1 MNKNTT
7 LKLTIGIFTVV
18 AILHLLR
25 FLLDWNLIIESYS
38 FPNWGSLIAAIILG
52 FLAFNF

>member
-38 FPNWGSLIAAIILG
+38 FPNWGSLIAAIIL
-52 FLAFNF
+52 